1 LAGYSGPPVDPQ
13 GRPIWWPLTIKGEPG
28 LPEREPGWTLGRKP
42 MPGLLPGYT
51 GPTIF
56 LWAPTTIKGEP
67 GLPEREPG
75 WTLSPKTMA
84 WSFAGYSGP
93 PVDPQGR
100 PIWWPLTI
108 KGEPG
113 LPGREAGPDGR
124 TGAGNYPG
132 YSGPTILPQV
142 LVLWQKAMPGP
153 EPEVISQGLTEPARR
168 LFPIGIL
175 RSKLSFPYQLI
186 PWDHRAPVVSRRNQ
200 QMVAAILNALLMEGE
215 LVEVSQTE
223 TRLGY
228 VPTTPAN
235 WQYVSPAT
243 LQEALDRIAAAL
255 GALGVQP

>member
-1 LAGYSGPPVDPQ
+1 MAFTSQLGAAQLGVLELGAVGAGGGGGGSASWQPFAVRLAGGAERAGDGVDA
-13 GRPIWWPLTIKGEPG
+13 
-28 LPEREPGWTLGRKP
+28 LPRRLA
-42 MPGLLPGYT
+42 
-51 GPTIF
+51 
-56 LWAPTTIKGEP
+56 APY
-67 GLPEREPG
+67 L
-75 WTLSPKTMA
+75 
-84 WSFAGYSGP
+84 AGYSGP